1 MHLTQESDPFLSAWR
16 QRLNALRNIPP
27 ALKIVWEAG
36 PRVVASGIAF
46 RIVAALIPLA
56 ILAVSRR
63 IIDSIVAV
71 IKTHSHI
78 STGFWWLVALEFGL
92 ALIGTA
98 SWRVFA
104 ITATAFL
111 WTALLATSASA

>member
-1 MHLTQESDPFLSAWR
+1 MNLTQASDPFLSAWR

-78 STGFWWLVALEFGL
+78 STALLVARRSG
-92 ALIGTA
+92 IWSGPHRKHPGA
-98 SWRVFA
+98 S
-104 ITATAFL
+104 L
-111 WTALLATSASA
+111 